1 MNDDNSEK
9 KKLKRIKLN
18 EKNQFESTR
27 DNITDI

>member
-1 MNDDNSEK
+1 MITQR